1 MTMRRYSGYCAW
13 RGVLP
18 EKDKPHI
25 AEAVRKAYPEL
36 GSTLY
41 FDIARTSHAVL
52 YQLPGPRLNWL
63 WYPPPPHPSASAGPV
78 PPDIS
83 TAAGSA
89 DAGAPVD
96 PTTRVLYDECL
107 YRAVYSTK
115 EI

>member
-63 WYPPPPHPSASAGPV
+63 WYPPPPSPFSFSR
-78 PPDIS
+78 S
-83 TAAGSA
+83 GSSRYQYGSGERRCG
-89 DAGAPVD
+89 GACGSHHQSFV
-96 PTTRVLYDECL
+96 
-107 YRAVYSTK
+107 
-115 EI
+115 